1 MNKLFQQKNWLKEW
15 TKELNE
21 WIKQMKKWTKGG
33 SEGNLNRFKLNQ
45 QLYLIPPVERRL
57 HTNYFSTTDTLGMK
71 QIWAACSLYLCMSV
85 HVCVCVSL
93 FMRLSG
99 PNSVL
104 VTERKRSKPKGRKV
118 FLPLKSQ
125 NYYDILQMP
134 HCGFLLPF
142 SFLHC
147 PFCLLFFHKARQ

>member
-1 MNKLFQQKNWLKEW
+1 MKEW
-15 TKELNE
+15 TKC
-21 WIKQMKKWTKGG
+21 G

-57 HTNYFSTTDTLGMK
+57 HANYFSTTDTLGMR

-85 HVCVCVSL
+85 RVCVCVFVHEVVRAKFCPRNRKEKIKTKRQEGL
-93 FMRLSG
+93 F
-99 PNSVL
+99 
-104 VTERKRSKPKGRKV
+104 TPKV
-118 FLPLKSQ
+118 S
-125 NYYDILQMP
+125 NYYDVLQMP

-147 PFCLLFFHKARQ
+147 PFCLLSQSSTVTVAQLPWATRFGPPSNT

>member
-1 MNKLFQQKNWLKEW
+1 MS
-15 TKELNE
+15 ELNRWRSE
-21 WIKQMKKWTKGG
+21 LSAAQKGIWTDSNSTSSYIWFHQWKDVCMQTI
-33 SEGNLNRFKLNQ
+33 SI
-45 QLYLIPPVERRL
+45 QLTHLAWGRYER
-57 HTNYFSTTDTLGMK
+57 
-71 QIWAACSLYLCMSV
+71 
-85 HVCVCVSL
+85 HVLSICVWVCVSVCVSL
-93 FMRLSG
+93 FTRLSG

-125 NYYDILQMP
+125 NYYDVLQMP

-147 PFCLLFFHKARQ
+147 PFCLLSQSSTVTVAQLPWATRFGPPSNT